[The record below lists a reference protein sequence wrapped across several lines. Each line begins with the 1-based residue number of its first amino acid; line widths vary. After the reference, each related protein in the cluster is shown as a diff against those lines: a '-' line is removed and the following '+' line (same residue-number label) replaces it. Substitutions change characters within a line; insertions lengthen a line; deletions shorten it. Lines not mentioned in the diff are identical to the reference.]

1 MTTDELLTV
10 SQIVTV
16 VTEQQQNS
24 FNYQN
29 IIWSSNNRSLMKVLL
44 YKI

>member
-29 IIWSSNNRSLMKVLL
+29 II
-44 YKI
+44 